1 MASFVIH
8 HISGEAFLNEL
19 EKEGVVLSDTE
30 KKQFLLGNLIVDSSR
45 IRKQLPENLSLEEQR
60 AFKKKLRDEVQE
72 EKKSTHFRDEDD
84 YKLCIQAPNLS
95 SFIEKYQ
102 DLITK
107 DYTALGYLY
116 HLYVDKMFFN
126 DLFRDTFVCL
136 DKDGNETKYIADL
149 VSMQVKKSGEVS
161 PVEDFWSHDS
171 SVSIY
176 HDYTVMNKL
185 LLEKYG
191 TCFDA
196 EKLLENHDTIFVNP
210 GIYEVDYQNVTSVV
224 SKTAAYIG
232 ESYQVEDNSLYVF
245 DQSKVESFI
254 EQVAKGFLSSYP
266 EVVPSKLDVKENRKC

>member
-19 EKEGVVLSDTE
+19 EREGVLLSDTE

-45 IRKQLPENLSLEEQR
+45 IKKQFPENLSLEEQKE
-60 AFKKKLRDEVQE
+60 FKKKLREEAQE

-84 YKLCIQAPNLS
+84 YKLCIQAPNVS
-95 SFIEKYQ
+95 SFIEKYKG
-102 DLITK
+102 LIAK

-126 DLFRDTFVCL
+126 DLFNDTFVCL

-149 VSMQVKKSGEVS
+149 VSMQVKKSGDVY
-161 PVEDFWSHDS
+161 PVGDFWSHDS

-191 TCFDA
+191 TCFDSD
-196 EKLLENHDTIFVNP
+196 KLLENYDDFFVNP
-210 GIYEVDYQNVTSVV
+210 GILEVDYQNITSVV
-224 SKTAAYIG
+224 SKTAAFIG
-232 ESYQVEDNSLYVF
+232 ESYQVEDSSLNVF
-245 DQSKVESFI
+245 DKSTVESFI
-254 EQVAKGFLSSYP
+254 EQVAKGFISSYP
-266 EVVPSKLDVKENRKC
+266 EVIPTKLGVKENRKC

>member
-19 EKEGVVLSDTE
+19 EREGVLLSDTE

-45 IRKQLPENLSLEEQR
+45 IKKQFPENLSLEEQKE
-60 AFKKKLRDEVQE
+60 FKKKLREEAQE

-84 YKLCIQAPNLS
+84 YKLCIQAPNVS
-95 SFIEKYQ
+95 SFLEKYQ

-196 EKLLENHDTIFVNP
+196 EKLLENHDTTFVNP

-232 ESYQVEDNSLYVF
+232 ESYQVEDSSLNVF
-245 DQSKVESFI
+245 DKSRVESFI
-254 EQVAKGFLSSYP
+254 SEVSLGFISTYSALLPVNRSS
-266 EVVPSKLDVKENRKC
+266 KEYKKC